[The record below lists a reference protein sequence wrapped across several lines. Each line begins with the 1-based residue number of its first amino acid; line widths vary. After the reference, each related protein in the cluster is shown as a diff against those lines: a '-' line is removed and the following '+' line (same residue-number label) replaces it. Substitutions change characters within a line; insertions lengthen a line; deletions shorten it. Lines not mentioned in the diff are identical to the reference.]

1 MTAVHGTV
9 EPGFEGVAEAFRAA
23 FDGLPRMGGALA
35 VRVEGRPV
43 VDLWGGIADDRDGR
57 PWERD
62 TPSVVFSCTKGLMS
76 ILAARLVA
84 SGRLD
89 YDRPLAELWPEFGV
103 HGKDAVTVGDALA
116 HRAGVSAPRVDVS
129 REHLLDFD
137 AVSALIA
144 AQEPLWTPGDG
155 WAYHALTHGWIS
167 GEIVRRA
174 GGLAP
179 GAAFA
184 EMAEAV
190 GGGAWLGMP
199 PEIAASVAHLRVGDT
214 LAAAVAEQAAA
225 RDPYGVDWLDRA
237 MTLGGALPPTLVT
250 DDGGFNADDVRAAI
264 IPGAGAIG
272 TARALAA
279 MWSATVAE
287 TEGVR
292 LLDDATVRAAGR
304 ERTAGAPV
312 FDAPAPWPRWG
323 AGMQLDSAARRYLGP
338 ASIGHDGAGGQV
350 AFADLDARVGFAFVT
365 NWMEAGDARATAVVD
380 ALRQALSH
388 A

>member
-1 MTAVHGTV
+1 MTAVQGTV
-9 EPGFEGVAEAFRAA
+9 DPAFGGVGDAFRAA
-23 FDGLPRMGGALA
+23 FESHPGMGGALS
-35 VRVEGRPV
+35 VRVDGREV
-43 VDLWGGIADDRDGR
+43 VDLWGGVADARDGR

-62 TPSVVFSCTKGLMS
+62 TPTVVFSCTKGLMS

-89 YDRPLAELWPEFGV
+89 YERPLAELWPEFGV

-129 REHLLDFD
+129 RERLLDFD
-137 AVSALIA
+137 AVSALLA
-144 AQEPLWTPGDG
+144 AQEPLWVPGEG

-174 GGLAP
+174 SGLAP
-179 GAAFA
+179 GVAFA
-184 EMAEAV
+184 AMADAV

-199 PEIAASVAHLRVGDT
+199 PEIAASVAHLEVGPT
-214 LAAAVAEQAAA
+214 LAAGVAAQAAA
-225 RDPYGVDWLDRA
+225 RDPHGVDWLERA

-250 DDGGFNADDVRAAI
+250 EDDGFNADDVRAAV
-264 IPGAGAIG
+264 IPGAGAVS

-287 TEGVR
+287 TDGVR
-292 LLDDATVRAAGR
+292 LLDDATVREAGR
-304 ERTAGAPV
+304 ERTSGAPV

-323 AGMQLDSAARRYLGP
+323 AGMQLDSAARRYLG
-338 ASIGHDGAGGQV
+338 AGSIGHDGAGGQV

-365 NWMEAGDARATAVVD
+365 NRMEAEDPRATRIVD
-380 ALRQALSH
+380 ALREALG
-388 A
+388 